1 MLRLKKVFSFGT
13 VIDESLYELV
23 QIMDKNIFAGCNNE
37 FQTNREWWVFLD
49 SKGKVAAY
57 CGSIYSEGICIFIR
71 AWVKKS
77 YRGKGI
83 QKKMISTRIKAAKD
97 KGCHTA
103 ITYTT
108 KDNYPSV
115 NNLIGKGFRYYFPE
129 YAYGGKEMLY
139 WSKKV

>member
-1 MLRLKKVFSFGT
+1 MLRSKKVFSFGK
-13 VIDESLYELV
+13 VINNDLYELV

-49 SKGKVAAY
+49 SRGNVGAY

-71 AWVKKS
+71 AWVRKS
-77 YRGKGI
+77 HRGKGI
-83 QKKMISTRIKAAKD
+83 QKKMITTRMKAAKD
-97 KGCHTA
+97 KGCHIA

-139 WSKKV
+139 WSKKI

>member
-1 MLRLKKVFSFGT
+1 MLKAKKIFSFGK
-13 VIDESLYELV
+13 VINDDLYHRV
-23 QIMDKNIFAGCNNE
+23 QLMDKNIFSGCDDE
-37 FQTNREWWVFLD
+37 FKTNREWWVFLD
-49 SKGKVAAY
+49 DKGSIGAY

-77 YRGKGI
+77 YRGNGI
-83 QKKMISTRIKAAKD
+83 QKKLISTRLRAASKNN
-97 KGCHTA
+97 CYIA

-108 KDNYPSV
+108 PNNYPSV
-115 NNLIGKGFRYYFPE
+115 NNLIGKGFKLYFPE

>member
-1 MLRLKKVFSFGT
+1 MLKAKKIFSFGR
-13 VIDESLYELV
+13 VIDNDLYEVV
-23 QIMDKNIFAGCNNE
+23 QLMDKNIFAGCNNE
-37 FQTNREWWVFLD
+37 FKENREWWVMLD
-49 SKGKVAAY
+49 NMSRIVAY
-57 CGSIYSEGICIFIR
+57 CGSIYTEGICIFVR

-83 QKKMISTRIKAAKD
+83 QKKLISIRTKAAKD
-97 KGCHTA
+97 KSCYVV

-115 NNLIGKGFRYYFPE
+115 NNLIAKGFKYYFPE

-139 WSKKV
+139 WSKQV

>member
-1 MLRLKKVFSFGT
+1 MLRAKKIFSLGT
-13 VIDESLYELV
+13 VINNDLYELV

-49 SKGKVAAY
+49 KRGKVAAY

-83 QKKMISTRIKAAKD
+83 QKKLISTRIKAAKEN
-97 KGCHTA
+97 GCYIA

-115 NNLIGKGFRYYFPE
+115 NNLIAKRFKYYFPE

-139 WSKKV
+139 WSKKI

>member
-1 MLRLKKVFSFGT
+1 MLRSKKVFSFGT
-13 VIDESLYELV
+13 VINESLYELV
-23 QIMDKNIFAGCNNE
+23 QIMDRNIFAGCNNE

-49 SKGKVAAY
+49 SKGRIGAY
-57 CGSIYSEGICIFIR
+57 CGSIYTEGICIFIR

-77 YRGKGI
+77 HRGKGL
-83 QKKMISTRIKAAKD
+83 QKKLISTRIKAAKEND
-97 KGCHTA
+97 CYIA

-115 NNLIGKGFRYYFPE
+115 NNLIGKGFKYYFPE

-139 WSKKV
+139 WSKKI

>member
-1 MLRLKKVFSFGT
+1 MLKAKKIFSFGK
-13 VIDESLYELV
+13 VIDNDLYEVV
-23 QIMDKNIFAGCNNE
+23 QLMDKNIFSGCNNE

-49 SKGKVAAY
+49 NKDKIGAY
-57 CGSIYSEGICIFIR
+57 CGSIYTEGICIFVR

-97 KGCHTA
+97 KGSYIV
-103 ITYTT
+103 ITYIT
-108 KDNYPSV
+108 KNNYPSV
-115 NNLIGKGFRYYFPE
+115 NNLIAKGFKFYFPE

>member
-1 MLRLKKVFSFGT
+1 MLRSKKVFSFGK
-13 VIDESLYELV
+13 VLNNDLYELV
-23 QIMDKNIFAGCNNE
+23 QIMDRNIFAGCNNE

-49 SKGKVAAY
+49 NRGRIGAY

-83 QKKMISTRIKAAKD
+83 QKKMISTRIKAAKN
-97 KGCHTA
+97 KECHIA

-139 WSKKV
+139 WSKKI